1 MLLDTTR
8 AITLSVLALLV
19 AAAPVAFAGE
29 GDAGKGSVEFGL
41 GFYSNSDGSNG
52 EEGNPFLDE
61 ESTIVEPVIVFDYN
75 ISDETAVWAKFSYDY
90 VSCASIDRLSNF
102 PEQSGASG
110 DNYISIEGGLRRTPD
125 RQNAWGVFG
134 HLSGE
139 YDYVSVG
146 LGGDYTRT
154 ALDGNSSVK
163 YAVNG
168 FFDSI
173 DLIRYNGVEESSDSR
188 ITLTAQVN
196 AYQVMNPLTHA
207 EYGGVLTVQ
216 SGYLATPYNAVVI
229 EDTLVPNTNLVNNA
243 PGREVIEELEDSLI
257 RGAVFGRLR
266 RSLAPRHAVELGGRL
281 YADSWGLTGISI
293 EPRWYHWLIDGK
305 LRMRLR
311 YRFYT
316 QSEADAFSETFLVEE
331 EFRTQDA
338 DMGSFTAHTL
348 GGLLTL
354 VAGEASEIDLALDY
368 ITRDDGIDQILAR
381 FAYRWDF

>member
-1 MLLDTTR
+1 MLLSTTR
-8 AITLSVLALLV
+8 SITLALLALFV
-19 AAAPVAFAGE
+19 VVTPLVFAAE

-41 GFYSNSDGSNG
+41 GYYENSDGSNG

-90 VSCASIDRLSNF
+90 VSCASIERLSNF

-110 DNYISIEGGLRRTPD
+110 DNYLSVEGGLRRTLD

-134 HLSGE
+134 HFSAE
-139 YDYVSVG
+139 YDYVSIG

-154 ALDGNSSVK
+154 APDGNSSIK
-163 YAVNG
+163 YALNG
-168 FFDSI
+168 FVDSM
-173 DLIRYNGVEESSDSR
+173 DLIRYNGVEEGSDNR

-196 AYQVMNPLTHA
+196 AYQVMDPMTHA
-207 EYGGVLTVQ
+207 EYGGVLTMQ
-216 SGYLATPYNAVVI
+216 SGYLSTPYNAVVI
-229 EDTLVPNTNLVNNA
+229 EDTLVPNTNLVDNA
-243 PGREVIEELEDSLI
+243 PGREVVEELEDSLI

-281 YADSWGLTGISI
+281 YADSWGMTGISA

-316 QSEADAFSETFLVEE
+316 QSETDAFSEHFLVEE
-331 EFRTQDA
+331 QYRTQDSDLGA
-338 DMGSFTAHTL
+338 FTSQTL

-354 VAGEASEIDLALDY
+354 LTGEASEYDLALDY
-368 ITRDDGIDQILAR
+368 ITRDDGIDQVLAR